1 MRHLMT
7 FILRLWV
14 DPDASPA
21 SCEGQVEC
29 VATGEQMHIHSQ
41 AETAAFIMRRLDP
54 HSNAAEAATSNPA
67 SLFERQ
73 RNDEREEKAD

>member
-29 VATGEQMHIHSQ
+29 VASGEQMHIRSQ
-41 AETAAFIMRRLDP
+41 AETAAFILRRLDP
-54 HSNAAEAATSNPA
+54 HSNATEAEPSNPI
-67 SLFERQ
+67 SHFERR